1 MAYQTVVDNLNV
13 MRGNALLE
21 VAPYVDGEPA
31 WVSAGA
37 ISDLEVE
44 IDASV
49 AKEEN
54 DNADSTDRFN
64 KQEAKIKF
72 TQIELLRLDVWEIL
86 YGALVDIEMESDS
99 TQISGGHKSAI
110 PYFMTRL
117 TTENDSKVFKFTA
130 YKCNLQKLFSLKYA
144 KDDADDTRLKIPV
157 EIVGKTDPYRGDK
170 VWNIEGPFNG

>member
-1 MAYQTVVDNLNV
+1 MSFQTVVDNLNV

-21 VAPYVDGEPA
+21 IAPYVDGNPA
-31 WVSAGA
+31 WVSVGA
-37 ISDLEVE
+37 ISDLEVTL
-44 IDASV
+44 DASV

-64 KQEAKIKF
+64 KQELQIKF
-72 TQIELLRLDVWEIL
+72 SQIELLKLDVWEIL
-86 YGALVDIEMESDS
+86 YGDLVDIEMESDS

-117 TTENDSKVFKFTA
+117 TTENDSRIFKLTA
-130 YKCNLQKLFSLKYA
+130 YKCNLQKLFSMKYA
-144 KDDADDTRLKIPV
+144 KDDAEDNRIKIPV
-157 EIVGKTDPYRGDK
+157 EIVGKTDPYRANK